1 MVSITV
7 VVKND
12 TKDSMK
18 KENYGKKSVMNT
30 DAKSKLKWHLPHLR
44 QIRVISLRNFWD
56 ASEKQD

>member
-30 DAKSKLKWHLPHLR
+30 DAKSKLKWHLP
-44 QIRVISLRNFWD
+44 QPKINRVISLRNFWD
-56 ASEKQD
+56 VSEKQD